1 MPRGWADGF
10 AMTVRELTRFAIG
23 GLWRQKV
30 RTTLTLVGVTVGTC
44 AMAFSLA
51 LGLGM
56 RAFIENE
63 FKGRD
68 DFWRIHV
75 HIDEPPADPKDA
87 PPEKVAVRGVVSDA
101 RKERLREALLDRYVA
116 SRQRKPPIPLTQDK
130 LAAIAALPDVS
141 EVRTYR
147 SADGRVTTAGSPKP
161 AVEFTVSGPLTD
173 LQSRLI
179 AGRLP
184 SPNTKEIVVT
194 ELVLYD
200 LDRGDDADL
209 EGSLGLPVR
218 LEVGGVRNAPPLALA
233 RALTGHQPSDEL
245 TAGQLAVLEKLVT
258 ALPGKLASFD
268 LSETER
274 AELKRLLD
282 VKRDPAEERQLASG
296 ATASDEYRICGVV
309 RILNREERKKA
320 GPFSSWEMIRA
331 NVFLPPSTGADLFG
345 RLPWAK
351 DGTVYVADV
360 RVRPGGDLQGT
371 AAAIDGMGYRTV
383 SAAKWFASAKREVTL
398 IAMGLNLFALIALF
412 VAAIGITNTLVT
424 SVVERTKEI
433 GILRAI
439 GATRGQ
445 VLGMFLAEGAFI
457 GLLGSVL
464 GLALARGLAVPADAW
479 VQDIMKTQMEE
490 EKLLSSTIF
499 VFPVWLWLASVG
511 FAVLLTTAAAYYPAR
526 RAAHIHPI
534 EALRYG

>member
-1 MPRGWADGF
+1 
-10 AMTVRELTRFAIG
+10 MTVRELTRFAIG

-30 RTTLTLVGVTVGTC
+30 RTALTLIGVTVGTC

-56 RAFIENE
+56 RQFIENE

-68 DFWRIHV
+68 DFWRISVHV
-75 HIDEPPADPKDA
+75 DEPPADPKDA
-87 PPEKVAVRGVVSDA
+87 PPEKVAVRGDVSEA
-101 RKERLREALLDRYVA
+101 RRERIREALLDRYV
-116 SRQRKPPIPLTQDK
+116 SLKQRKPPIPLTPEK
-130 LAAIAALPDVS
+130 LAAIAALPDVG

-147 SADGRVTTAGSPKP
+147 SAEGRITAPGSEKP
-161 AVEFTVSGPLTD
+161 VIGFTVSGPVSD
-173 LQSRLI
+173 LQYRLI

-184 SPNTKEIVVT
+184 SPDSKEIVVS

-200 LDRGDDADL
+200 LGRGDDADL
-209 EGSLGLPVR
+209 ERSLGLPVK
-218 LEVGGVRNAPPLALA
+218 LEVGGIRNAPPLALA
-233 RALTGHQPSDEL
+233 RALTGHLPGDEL
-245 TAGQLAVLEKLVT
+245 TAAQVAVLEKLVA
-258 ALPGKLASFD
+258 ALPKKIDSFD
-268 LSETER
+268 LTLPER
-274 AELKRLLD
+274 LELKRLLEA
-282 VKRDPAEERQLASG
+282 KHDPDDERQLASG
-296 ATASDEYRICGVV
+296 ATATGEYRICGVV
-309 RILNREERKKA
+309 KLLTREDRKKA
-320 GPFSSWEMIRA
+320 GPLSSWEMNRA
-331 NVFLPPSTGADLFG
+331 NIFMPAATGSQLFG

-351 DGTVYVADV
+351 DGVVYVADV

-371 AAAIDGMGYRTV
+371 VKEIEAMGYRTF

-424 SVVERTKEI
+424 SVVERTREI

-445 VLGMFLAEGAFI
+445 VLGMFLTEGAFI

-464 GLALARGLAVPADAW
+464 GLALARGLAVPADVW
-479 VQDIMKTQMEE
+479 VQDIMKAQMEE
-490 EKLLSSTIF
+490 ETLKSSTIF
-499 VFPVWLWLASVG
+499 VFPWWLWIGSVV

-526 RAAHIHPI
+526 RAAKVHPI